1 MHPHPPRSFA
11 PFPPASS
18 HPSLP
23 PLHSDLPPQR
33 SPTPDVPIH
42 APAGHRRVRSSGT
55 RPSRSRPGPHQLDAL
70 KDLYSQT
77 SNPTIEQRTALAL
90 EIGLDVVK
98 VTNWF
103 RNLRQTTRKRAQR
116 NIGPFGEE
124 DHDDLNSVYSGYL
137 PSTSVSRDGTPVR
150 YPSQGPTMMQDG
162 YMEDGMA
169 VDQDGHYQSRQFKS
183 EYSHNHQPPQLT
195 HSDDEEQKW
204 EAVTPSP
211 SPPRSPTN
219 TLPFKL
225 GIDPVVYAEIEKESA
240 KYNSGINVEDALLLL
255 TFQKHAFVHP
265 TTF

>member
-1 MHPHPPRSFA
+1 MHPYPQRSFA

-23 PLHSDLPPQR
+23 PPQPDLHPQR
-33 SPTPDVPIH
+33 SLTPDASVSASIGP
-42 APAGHRRVRSSGT
+42 RRVRSSGT
-55 RPSRSRPGPHQLDAL
+55 RPSRSRPEPHQLDAL
-70 KDLYSQT
+70 KELYNLT

-90 EIGLDVVK
+90 EVGLDVVK

-116 NIGPFGEE
+116 NMGAFGEE

-137 PSTSVSRDGTPVR
+137 PSTSVSRDGTPIR
-150 YPSQGPTMMQDG
+150 YSSQGPATNQDG
-162 YMEDGMA
+162 YAEDGMA
-169 VDQDGHYQSRQFKS
+169 VDQDGHYQSRRYKS
-183 EYSHNHQPPQLT
+183 DYSQNHQPPQLV

-211 SPPRSPTN
+211 SPPRSPTH
-219 TLPFKL
+219 TLPFRL
-225 GIDPVVYAEIEKESA
+225 GIDPLVYAEIEKESA
-240 KYNSGINVEDALLLL
+240 KYGSGINVEDALLLL
-255 TFQKHAFVHP
+255 SFQRHAFVHP

>member
-1 MHPHPPRSFA
+1 MHPYPQRSFA

-23 PLHSDLPPQR
+23 PFQSDLTPQR
-33 SPTPDVPIH
+33 SPTPDVS
-42 APAGHRRVRSSGT
+42 APVTTTGRRARSSGT

-70 KDLYSQT
+70 KELYNQT
-77 SNPTIEQRTALAL
+77 SNPTIEQRTALAV

-103 RNLRQTTRKRAQR
+103 RNLRQTTRKRARR
-116 NIGPFGEE
+116 NMSAPAEE
-124 DHDDLNSVYSGYL
+124 DHDDMNSVYSSYL

-150 YPSQGPTMMQDG
+150 FLSPGPAMQQDG
-162 YMEDGMA
+162 YMEDGIA
-169 VDQDGHYQSRQFKS
+169 VDQDGHYQSRRCKAD
-183 EYSHNHQPPQLT
+183 YSQNPQPPQLV

-204 EAVTPSP
+204 EIVTPSP

-219 TLPFKL
+219 TLPFRL

-240 KYNSGINVEDALLLL
+240 KYGSGINVEDALLLL
-255 TFQKHAFVHP
+255 TFQRHAFVQP

>member
-1 MHPHPPRSFA
+1 MPPYPQRSFA

-23 PLHSDLPPQR
+23 PLHPDLHLQR
-33 SPTPDVPIH
+33 SPSPDAAPIG
-42 APAGHRRVRSSGT
+42 PRRVRSSGT
-55 RPSRSRPGPHQLDAL
+55 RPSRSRPGPQQLDAL
-70 KDLYSQT
+70 KELYSLT

-116 NIGPFGEE
+116 SMGAFGEE
-124 DHDDLNSVYSGYL
+124 DHDDVNSVYSGYL
-137 PSTSVSRDGTPVR
+137 PSTSVSRDGTPIR
-150 YPSQGPTMMQDG
+150 YTSQGPTMHHDG

-169 VDQDGHYQSRQFKS
+169 VDQDGHYQSRR
-183 EYSHNHQPPQLT
+183 YNHQPPQLV

-219 TLPFKL
+219 TLPFRL
-225 GIDPVVYAEIEKESA
+225 GIDPVIFAEIEKESA
-240 KYNSGINVEDALLLL
+240 KYDSGINVEDALLLL
-255 TFQKHAFVHP
+255 SFQRHAFVHP